1 MSGAGIGLVQGP
13 KLRGTMQSPS
23 KTFEDLEK
31 LCDEAAAAFGEGR
44 FKKAR
49 GLYLDALRTCDEIMG
64 DGYRI
69 SIREYLGV
77 SCYRLE
83 SFTEAEQHDRKTLQ
97 LLASRNDSDLKVI
110 TLRHNLARDLSAIH
124 DGDPLKNLDKLEE
137 AIVLHRQNLEVP
149 QTSGKRKDQLL
160 ETKYSL
166 AFDLAKLSKSSL
178 DTEAAQGLLE
188 EAASL
193 DEQVLQAREQ
203 KKPKDPLTVRLT
215 IESRHNFASVLYRQK
230 KYPKA
235 KELFLQNLKDLDT
248 LSSTD
253 RKDIGA
259 LLQSTDR
266 HLAACCEATK
276 DISLSIARIT
286 AESKKSHKQKR
297 GAKERDELSSDLSSW
312 KESGGA
318 KKEPDGKLWQLSV
331 ESTNTNR
338 KTKTTPIGLD
348 TSLTHLSIEAPVNG
362 GIVTTPA
369 WSDIAA
375 SGNAQIQNGN
385 VYANTIINNYNYA
398 AATPAAMH
406 QSLEG
411 QVAMPQPILTVEA
424 PLPEDNAIRRSRS
437 QGHGSRSDSSL
448 HPASASRPRSASSVP
463 ADDLSVE
470 VPKTRSRS
478 VSHPQK
484 RTEKPSAKAGRRR
497 STPIE
502 AASSDANIES
512 SASISSSEESRNRQ
526 KEKTGSRRTQQNSL
540 LKPEH
545 SSRSRSSTRSSTG
558 PVRSKLYFSSRCIQP
573 EANIP
578 KNQQPRTAPTSG
590 F

>member
-1 MSGAGIGLVQGP
+1 
-13 KLRGTMQSPS
+13 MQSPS

-49 GLYLDALRTCDEIMG
+49 GLYLDALRTCDEIMD

-97 LLASRNDSDLKVI
+97 LLASRNDSDPKVI

-124 DGDPLKNLDKLEE
+124 DRDLLKKLDKLEE

-149 QTSGKRKDQLL
+149 QTSGKRRDQLL

-178 DTEAAQGLLE
+178 DTEVARGLLE

-230 KYPKA
+230 KYSKA

-248 LSSTD
+248 LSSTE

-286 AESKKSHKQKR
+286 TESKKSYKQKR
-297 GAKERDELSSDLSSW
+297 GAKEREELPSDLSNW

-338 KTKTTPIGLD
+338 KIKTTPAGLD

-398 AATPAAMH
+398 TATPAAMN
-406 QSLEG
+406 QSLGG
-411 QVAMPQPILTVEA
+411 QVAVPQPIFTVEA

-448 HPASASRPRSASSVP
+448 HPASALRPRSASSVP

-478 VSHPQK
+478 VSQPQK
-484 RTEKPSAKAGRRR
+484 RTEKPSAKAKANRRR
-497 STPIE
+497 STSSAGP
-502 AASSDANIES
+502 SSDANIES
-512 SASISSSEESRNRQ
+512 SASISSSGESRNRQ
-526 KEKTGSRRTQQNSL
+526 KEKTGSRRIQQNSL

-545 SSRSRSSTRSSTG
+545 LNRSRTRSSTG
-558 PVRSKLYFSSRCIQP
+558 PVKSKLYLKIECFQQ
-573 EANIP
+573 EANKT
-578 KNQQPRTAPTSG
+578 KNQQSRTAPTSG